1 MPKLSDDL
9 LQSFIGMGLSESAA
23 RIAAEGHNP
32 DAEDARL
39 TPARET
45 VAAEISP
52 EEIEL
57 REAFRQFGLSE
68 RGARIA
74 AAGRR

>member
-23 RIAAEGHNP
+23 KIAAEGHCP
-32 DAEDARL
+32 DADDRL
-39 TPARET
+39 TKET
-45 VAAEISP
+45 AAAEISP

-57 REAFRQFGLSE
+57 REAFRAFGLSE
-68 RGARIA
+68 RGARLA

>member
-23 RIAAEGHNP
+23 RIAAEGHFP

-39 TPARET
+39 TPAKE
-45 VAAEISP
+45 AAESLSA

-57 REAFRQFGLSE
+57 RAAFKAFGLSE
-68 RGARIA
+68 SAARTAARGR
-74 AAGRR
+74 